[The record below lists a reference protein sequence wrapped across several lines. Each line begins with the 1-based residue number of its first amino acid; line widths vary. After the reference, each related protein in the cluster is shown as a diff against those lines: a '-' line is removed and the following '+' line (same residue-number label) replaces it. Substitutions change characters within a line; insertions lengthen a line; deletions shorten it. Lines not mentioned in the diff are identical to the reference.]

1 MTSYEN
7 SNGFLLGLV
16 LLAKYRLDD
25 FTVNVIETSTI
36 SINGLRSVSKE
47 DMEDLKLFGWNVGKD
62 KDGGSWAE
70 FFKLEYVDT

>member
-1 MTSYEN
+1 MTSNKN

-16 LLAKYRLDD
+16 LLAKYRTDEL
-25 FTVNVIETSTI
+25 TINVIEVSSI
-36 SINGLRSVSKE
+36 SINGLKLVSKE
-47 DMEDLKLFGWNVGKD
+47 DMEDLKLLEWNVGKD